1 MTVSRISFAFALIL
15 SPLVAWGQTTPAAR
29 PDVRADGRNQFAL
42 EADAEAVG
50 GAGVGIPPA
59 GYLQGYPGPQP
70 GMIGRP
76 DGTLAPAI
84 SPQSSQAG
92 IPPDAIRSRQQFQSP
107 IWQTTSRGGYFAVIG
122 AVARAGVYYQ
132 QTERALLNDVLK
144 LAGGPTAEAG
154 GGVRIVRQGRGGL
167 QTYLSPN
174 SRYELLTGDVVLLES
189 NQRPGMAG
197 LQQYSGKIHAISD
210 SGEKPG
216 EAKPP
221 TNGSIYLAFVNL
233 KSEPIVVPVPAAQ
246 ATVTNVMTWLR
257 QDLKAP
263 PALRVIP
270 PGPQLLR
277 EPRLPAD
284 QQLLENGTV
293 LVFDPST
300 VKKDRLPEFPGALG
314 EKPVPGTDAV
324 PAVSG
329 KAVPAQVPPDV
340 NPRSQLPQLESP
352 AGRATRMMPSRVPP
366 PPTEPNLRPG
376 PRRTVGQPES
386 IPGEG
391 QSATNGPALMLPQ
404 RPGDRNSHPAD
415 TDLDSRPNVAPANME
430 DSQTPESS
438 ANGPRPQRLSW
449 QSRPDGNVSQVA
461 AYEDEYQ
468 GIHQANAERIL
479 PAPDEL
485 AGPVLEMPRP
495 QPQITA
501 EPALIQPEVRQPA
514 QATIAPMGSFSRRVI
529 WFSLAS
535 TGLLAL
541 LLWSLLRWERVR
553 PLRARALAGRT
564 RIADAASRTNYKQR
578 SVVMAERQQVFRTDI
593 TNPPAA
599 APPSTAADATPA
611 ETPSLPP
618 PIGSISQREHALRAH
633 FRQALKERGQRPPAT
648 IGANEVASEESAV
661 RQVPAPLSTPPA
673 PHSKSK
679 LVQPSKML
687 DALSRALN
695 AKRNDA

>member
-1 MTVSRISFAFALIL
+1 MTVSRFSSVFALIL
-15 SPLVAWGQTTPAAR
+15 SPLIAWGQTPAAR
-29 PDVRADGRNQFAL
+29 PDLRAEGPDQFAF
-42 EADAEAVG
+42 EAAESIG
-50 GAGVGIPPA
+50 GTGIGIPPA
-59 GYLQGYPGPQP
+59 GYPQGYPGPQSGP
-70 GMIGRP
+70 IVRP
-76 DGTLAPAI
+76 DGSFAPTI
-84 SPQSSQAG
+84 NPQSNQAG
-92 IPPDAIRSRQQFQSP
+92 IPAEAIRSRQQFQSP

-122 AVARAGVYYQ
+122 SVARPGVYYQ
-132 QTERALLNDVLK
+132 QTERAQLNDVLK

-154 GGVRIVRQGRGGL
+154 GGIRIVRQGRGGL
-167 QTYLSPN
+167 QTFLSPN
-174 SRYELLTGDVVLLES
+174 TRYELLTGDVVLLES
-189 NQRPGMAG
+189 NQRPGMVG
-197 LQQYSGKIHAISD
+197 LHQYSGKIHSVSE
-210 SGEKPG
+210 SGQKADES
-216 EAKPP
+216 KPP
-221 TNGSIYLAFVNL
+221 TNSSIYLAFVNL

-270 PGPQLLR
+270 PGPQLVR

-314 EKPVPGTDAV
+314 EKSAPAADAV
-324 PAVSG
+324 PAVPG
-329 KAVPAQVPPDV
+329 KAVPAQVPSEV
-340 NPRSQLPQLESP
+340 NSRSPLQQLESP
-352 AGRATRMMPSRVPP
+352 AGRATRMMPVRVPP
-366 PPTEPNLRPG
+366 PPSEPNLRPG

-391 QSATNGPALMLPQ
+391 HSATNGPALMSPQ
-404 RPGDRNSHPAD
+404 RPGERNGHPTD
-415 TDLDSRPNVAPANME
+415 NDLDARPNVAPANME
-430 DSQTPESS
+430 DPQAPESPVK
-438 ANGPRPQRLSW
+438 GQRPQRLSW
-449 QSRPDGNVSQVA
+449 QSRPAGNVSQVA

-468 GIHQANAERIL
+468 GIYQANAERAL

-485 AGPVLEMPRP
+485 VGPVLEMPRP
-495 QPQITA
+495 EPKITA
-501 EPALIQPEVRQPA
+501 EPALIQAEARPPA
-514 QATIAPMGSFSRRVI
+514 QAAIAPMGSFSRRVI

-535 TGLLAL
+535 TGLLAV

-553 PLRARALAGRT
+553 PLRARALAGRN
-564 RIADAASRTNYKQR
+564 RIAAAEPRTNYKQR

-599 APPSTAADATPA
+599 APPSTSADAAA

-633 FRQALKERGQRPPAT
+633 FRQALKERGQRPAAA
-648 IGANEVASEESAV
+648 IGANEVASDDSAA
-661 RQVPAPLSTPPA
+661 RQIPAATSTPPA
-673 PHSKSK
+673 PHTKPK